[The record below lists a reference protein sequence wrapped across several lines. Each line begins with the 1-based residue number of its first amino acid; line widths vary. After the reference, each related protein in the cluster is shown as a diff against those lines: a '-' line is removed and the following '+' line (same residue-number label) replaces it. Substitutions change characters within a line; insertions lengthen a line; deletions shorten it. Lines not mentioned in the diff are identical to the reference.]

1 MHAAV
6 DVSNHRIRL
15 GRPEAE
21 HLVLANASAACAE
34 NLVLRRQLARYID
47 GGVKPRRVDHMT
59 RVSLAL
65 FSRLDWCDAVLNVR
79 PATIIRSH
87 RMGWRIFWRW
97 KCSAA
102 RPAIP
107 AELRSLIRQMAAE
120 KRLWGEER
128 IADELLITSPASR
141 S

>member
-1 MHAAV
+1 VA
-6 DVSNHRIRL
+6 DF
-15 GRPEAE
+15 
-21 HLVLANASAACAE
+21 
-34 NLVLRRQLARYID
+34 
-47 GGVKPRRVDHMT
+47 
-59 RVSLAL
+59 LAL
-65 FSRLDWCDAVLNVR
+65 EVQR
-79 PATIIRSH
+79 
-87 RMGWRIFWRW
+87 G
-97 KCSAA
+97 